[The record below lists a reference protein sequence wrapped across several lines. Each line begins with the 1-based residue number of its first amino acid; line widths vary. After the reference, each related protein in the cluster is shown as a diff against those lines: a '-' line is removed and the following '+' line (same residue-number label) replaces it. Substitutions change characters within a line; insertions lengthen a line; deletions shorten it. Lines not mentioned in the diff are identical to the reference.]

1 MQAIMRGCKIIAFAA
16 ALWLLGGAAA
26 LRAQTGNGAL
36 KVTSFPSGANVSV
49 DSVDTGKVTPMTI
62 SLAVGVMHTVVV
74 SIPNSGWNPATSMLE
89 VVEGNNDLSV
99 TLLPVVTTGPMGL
112 PGPKGDTGATGAQGP
127 PGPKGDTGATG
138 AQGLQGPKGD
148 TGATG
153 AQGPQGAAG
162 PPGPKGDTGATGPQ
176 GPAGPAGGV
185 ALKQLKAA
193 LLQWYRQDF
202 AVGTAPRAIAFDGAN
217 IWVANSGSDNVTEL
231 RASDGTVLG
240 TFNVSGPVGIA
251 FDGAN
256 IWVVN
261 GDISNSVTKL
271 RASDGACAG
280 VVNPGDRSACTFTV
294 GGTGPNAIAFD
305 GANMWV
311 ANFNSD
317 NVTELRASD
326 GALLG
331 TFSVGSQP
339 NAVAF
344 DGANIWVANQNT
356 NNVVRIGHTKLGPA
370 VLAASTSDRAPRA
383 WPSMALTSG
392 WRAATAVSPSCAP
405 AMAPARALLLLIP
418 GAAVFATS
426 PSEQLARL
434 ALLSMAPTSG
444 WQILVATT
452 LVRYGPATVPCWARS
467 PSELSHAP
475 WSSMAPTSGWRTL
488 AATPSQNS
496 EPQPEERLRRAS
508 ANSQPCA

>member
-49 DSVDTGKVTPMTI
+49 DNVDTGKVTPMTI

-153 AQGPQGAAG
+153 AAGPQGAAG

-370 VLAASTSDRAPRA
+370 VLGSFTVGQAPQGIAFDGANIWVASSDGSVTKLRASDGACAGVVIVNPGSSSLCNFAVGATGPTGIAFDGANIWVANFGSNNVSEIRPSDGAVVGAVAVGTQPRA
-383 WPSMALTSG
+383 VVFDGANIWVANFGSNT
-392 WRAATAVSPSCAP
+392 VSK
-405 AMAPARALLLLIP
+405 
-418 GAAVFATS
+418 F
-426 PSEQLARL
+426 
-434 ALLSMAPTSG
+434 
-444 WQILVATT
+444 
-452 LVRYGPATVPCWARS
+452 
-467 PSELSHAP
+467 
-475 WSSMAPTSGWRTL
+475 
-488 AATPSQNS
+488 
-496 EPQPEERLRRAS
+496 
-508 ANSQPCA
+508 

>member
-1 MQAIMRGCKIIAFAA
+1 
-16 ALWLLGGAAA
+16 
-26 LRAQTGNGAL
+26 
-36 KVTSFPSGANVSV
+36 
-49 DSVDTGKVTPMTI
+49 
-62 SLAVGVMHTVVV
+62 
-74 SIPNSGWNPATSMLE
+74 
-89 VVEGNNDLSV
+89 
-99 TLLPVVTTGPMGL
+99 
-112 PGPKGDTGATGAQGP
+112 
-127 PGPKGDTGATG
+127 
-138 AQGLQGPKGD
+138 
-148 TGATG
+148 
-153 AQGPQGAAG
+153 
-162 PPGPKGDTGATGPQ
+162 
-176 GPAGPAGGV
+176 
-185 ALKQLKAA
+185 LKAA

-370 VLAASTSDRAPRA
+370 VLGSFTVGQAPQGIAFDGANIWVASSDGSVTKLRASDGACAGVVIVNPGSSSLCNFAVGATGPTGIAFDGANIWVANFGSNNVSEIRPSDGAVLGAFAVGTQPRA
-383 WPSMALTSG
+383 VVFDGANIWVANFGSNT
-392 WRAATAVSPSCAP
+392 VSK
-405 AMAPARALLLLIP
+405 
-418 GAAVFATS
+418 F
-426 PSEQLARL
+426 
-434 ALLSMAPTSG
+434 
-444 WQILVATT
+444 
-452 LVRYGPATVPCWARS
+452 
-467 PSELSHAP
+467 
-475 WSSMAPTSGWRTL
+475 
-488 AATPSQNS
+488 
-496 EPQPEERLRRAS
+496 
-508 ANSQPCA
+508 